1 MNGPG
6 STLSDEA
13 RRQALSALMDGD
25 ADEAATER
33 ACAVWRAH
41 PDARADWHV
50 YHVIA
55 DALRTPDL
63 SPSATGDAAFLE
75 AFRERL
81 KSEPVV
87 VAPVVPVVA
96 VKTAAAGAAA
106 MGAEASAQAV
116 SQAGSGPNH
125 GINRGANRGAWRA
138 PFAAVAGVAAVAGIV
153 YMTRLGLPDAD
164 GAGPVLAA
172 AAQPQLASA
181 EAGAS
186 GVSRAQTALVAVP
199 PEAAAASIVIVRDQ
213 RMLRDERLD
222 RYLEAHRQFGHDSL
236 GIVPASTSRG
246 VSTLAPER

>member
-1 MNGPG
+1 MNGQG
-6 STLSDEA
+6 SNHSDEA

-33 ACAVWRAH
+33 ACAAWRAH

-63 SPSATGDAAFLE
+63 SPSAAGDAAFLE

-87 VAPVVPVVA
+87 VAPVVAAKP
-96 VKTAAAGAAA
+96 AAAGAVALGANGAA
-106 MGAEASAQAV
+106 HAV
-116 SQAGSGPNH
+116 SQAGSGAR
-125 GINRGANRGAWRA
+125 RGTWRA
-138 PFAAVAGVAAVAGIV
+138 PFAAAAGVAAVAGIV
-153 YMTRLGLPDAD
+153 YVTRLGLPDVG
-164 GAGPVLAA
+164 GAGPVLAGT
-172 AAQPQLASA
+172 AQPQVASVA
-181 EAGAS
+181 TGES
-186 GVSRAQTALVAVP
+186 GGSRAQAAMP

-222 RYLEAHRQFGHDSL
+222 RYLEAHRQFGPDSL
-236 GIVPASTSRG
+236 GVVPASTARG
-246 VSTLAPER
+246 VSALAPER